1 MKNIFDYDAQANESL
16 LGGAAA
22 TTAVGLPKP
31 EAIQGTFAPGGSNAT
46 ADALLAQM
54 KTRTQT
60 ALAGLNAQQTARE
73 PVVGYNPATND
84 VYSGGRTFKLDLNEG
99 RANAALLDADNT
111 QLPEGFMPITGSQV
125 KQKLQ
130 RDFESQGMLSD
141 LSRRTG
147 QFVASAGSAARDVGL
162 PGAQAV
168 EQYGADVAAR
178 NPSQIQTAG
187 DILSKPGT
195 AIGEAVGEVGFDVA
209 KAVATTAA
217 GAAFGTKIGTALAP
231 LTGGASIPLGA
242 ILGGAAGAFLSQLFE
257 TYGSIRREQRE
268 QGIEDKTRAAGAAI
282 GSAALETAMGPE
294 AAIAKLATRKVGAAA
309 AFDLLDKGAAKAVG
323 MGALRGAAVEG
334 PLTEVPQ
341 SAIERFGAYK
351 DMTSDEALNEYLIG
365 AFKGA
370 VGGGAMSTVTSY
382 AEYAQ
387 AGNFLNNFN
396 ADQQTA
402 ADLTA
407 PSPVRLAA
415 ARRVQDVLKG
425 SSDDPRFD
433 QQLQEF
439 KQKLQFLESAIVSN
453 ATKEALETGATLNL
467 FDTGA
472 TRGAVPATEQP
483 LPEPAGRALDE
494 FDPYAAV
501 ESRAAADRPM
511 SEADATQR
519 LSSTLAAQRAG
530 EQFTTLMQQQEE
542 AAGRIGQV
550 GEQYQRM
557 VGQRGDQIL
566 RAQEVGEQAQPIVA
580 GLEQD
585 IAAQEAPVIAAM
597 QAGAGT
603 QQLPGM
609 VAGAGTVADFRR
621 IMNPDIMQ
629 PVDTQEIQPT
639 ARTALLP
646 AQPAP
651 FSNIRMDR
659 PGPAPTPAPSSLL
672 TSRPATATT
681 EIPTPVARGVS
692 EGGAP
697 KAAPSPAAPVAAGV
711 SLADTGREDAIIEEL
726 GLTPLKGKNPLAAEI
741 EGAAG
746 KVPGRPSMTKQA
758 YTAIR
763 NAILKPGG
771 KVDEKTA
778 SIADAMRGFAV
789 AYKAYL
795 NAYGNVKR
803 FSDPLKGKDAAAAA
817 MTRADAVV
825 STAELR
831 AAEAREALRV
841 LGEAVGGNA
850 KDVEVLIRLVKDAV
864 QALPKGEARNIAK
877 SFDAM
882 LSQAWNAAK
891 SDTFIEDIDMFYT
904 RPGET
909 RSAKEAKPGTVQP
922 LVKAAKEGYS
932 NPRGTGSAENTYKG
946 FLGVLQY
953 IRFNGTGYEQ
963 LLARQIREALKASGD
978 LPKVQFITTGTPRFD
993 PKTNTIYI
1001 NSAQSNSVVLHE
1013 ALHAALQW
1021 FVYNNPNDPIVVD
1034 LKKSVKAV
1042 ISYKGELGSKAKA
1055 VQQLLVGLVKGGNEL
1070 DAVLELISYG
1080 NTLNEFRKALD
1091 AMPKKGTPKSFYDA
1105 VQDVWTAAIAL
1116 VRRLTGAK
1124 DNTEAMNVINRTWE
1138 LLAKAAESAQPAKR
1152 ARQGN
1157 VLEAAVMEDMDPLP
1171 DQAHSMQ
1178 RPGGSLPSQQDIR
1191 HYNERAMPSFLSTKW
1206 IFDAIGWDKAASL
1219 GTKAVNGIADMIRAD
1234 FPKAERWISYINSR
1248 FGVPQD
1254 LRGVYTQYKD
1264 DRQAGYKLSE
1274 RLATYVQFQPAENVT
1289 ALFAYLD
1296 GDKRALADDPA
1307 TRELADEVKN
1317 WRDFY
1322 VQELSKD
1329 KKNSKIAEF
1338 FARGKFSETMLF
1350 AARPE
1355 QIASSTF
1362 GARKLNNLLG
1372 QKTQFEPDLYTGWM
1386 NLTAEGDVVLDNQ
1399 RFYSVY
1405 TRQDGKNVHQGFIAE
1420 SKFKAGGAPAGFY
1433 VDPTFIWFHQSK
1445 SKQGH
1450 KFVAQMT
1457 AAQAIQENRA
1467 DDLAN
1472 ALRNTMATLAGN
1484 YASVEFAAGIEAFG
1498 KNEDGSR
1505 SEQSVVFDSIKQIED
1520 VYNKGVTAE
1529 KDKMRINPASVLE
1542 ASADIAKSGRAQNLY
1557 RTSHLWVKVPK
1568 SETYGAMAGKIIRAS
1583 AWSAMNDMS
1592 DRRPVVNVQ
1601 AVNGAMRWFK
1611 KSKTVYNIGTH
1622 VTNVATN
1629 FTLAMLHDIPVR
1641 TVAHATKLYA
1651 MYAANPNAMS
1661 VQDRQLMLAF
1671 MSSNASQGDF
1681 SSTEVKK
1688 ALYDAMEKSIT
1699 GDTESL
1705 TARLAA
1711 FAKFD
1716 KAKAEAAVKYA
1727 QGKVE
1732 RADQFAT
1739 EVYAAEDNVFRL
1751 AAFLKFAAD
1760 KASQNS
1766 TGTASKADLQAAG
1779 DFAREAFLD
1788 YDIDSKAVRIGRQTV
1803 LPFISWTY
1811 AIIPVLGRI
1820 AVHQPWK
1827 IANLLL
1833 AYTILEHVMQEV
1845 AGGDE
1850 EDEKL
1855 RKTAPEQYRER
1866 AFEFGPYMHIRI
1878 PFLGSDKQP
1887 VYYKLGDYIPLAGL
1901 FRAQPNGFM
1910 GIERFPS
1917 VITPTGP
1924 FVSSIASII
1933 LGVDSYTGKPLS
1945 PPTDTQW
1952 EKFTDRSKAVTGQF
1966 LPQVGVDLL
1975 KWDRVADIAKGRQD
1989 KAENFEAMQMARWAG
2004 LKLYEFDVAESQ
2016 AQQSRAAKAIM
2027 TEYQKEIRKVARAEA
2042 RYERPDWESFN
2053 KRQTELLARMQTEV
2067 AKAKGEE

>member
-1 MKNIFDYDAQANESL
+1 MKNLFDYNAQANESV
-16 LGGAAA
+16 LGGEAA

-31 EAIQGTFAPGGSNAT
+31 EAIGGTFAPGGSNAT
-46 ADALLAQM
+46 ADALLGQM
-54 KTRTQT
+54 KARTQQM
-60 ALAGLNAQQTARE
+60 AAGLQMAKPARE
-73 PVVGYNPATND
+73 PVVGYNPETND
-84 VYSGGRTFKLDLNEG
+84 IYSGGKTFKLDLNEG
-99 RANAALLDADNT
+99 RANAALLDADNP
-111 QLPEGFMPITGSQV
+111 QLPEGFLPVQSSQV
-125 KQKLQ
+125 KQRLQ
-130 RDFESQGMLSD
+130 REFESQGLLSD
-141 LSRRTG
+141 VSRRTG
-147 QFVASAGSAARDVGL
+147 QFVANVGSAARDVGL
-162 PGAQAV
+162 PGAQAI
-168 EQYGADVAAR
+168 EQYGAGVAAR

-187 DILSKPGT
+187 DILSKPLT
-195 AIGEAVGEVGFDVA
+195 AAGEAVGEAGFDVA
-209 KAVATTAA
+209 KTLA
-217 GAAFGTKIGTALAP
+217 GAAVGAKAASALAP
-231 LTGGASIPLGA
+231 FTGGLSIPIGA
-242 ILGGAAGAFLSQLFE
+242 ILGGASVYLPNLLES
-257 TYGSIRREQRE
+257 YGSIRREQRE
-268 QGIEDKTRAAGAAI
+268 QGIEDKTRAAGAAA
-282 GSAALETAMGPE
+282 GSAAFETALGPE
-294 AAIAKLATRKVGAAA
+294 AAIARMATRKVGMAAA
-309 AFDLLDKGAAKAVG
+309 TDLLEKGAARAIGTGV
-323 MGALRGAAVEG
+323 ARGAVIEG

-351 DMTSDEALNEYLIG
+351 SLTGDEALNEYLIG

-370 VGGGAMSTVTSY
+370 VGGAAMSTVTSSM
-382 AEYAQ
+382 EYGQ
-387 AGNFLNNFN
+387 AKNFLNNFN
-396 ADQQTA
+396 IDQEMA
-402 ADLTA
+402 ADLSI
-407 PSPVRLAA
+407 PSSVRIAA
-415 ARRVQDVLKG
+415 ARRVQDVLRG
-425 SSDDPRFD
+425 ASDDPQFD

-439 KQKLQFLESAIVSN
+439 KQKLMFLENSIVAN
-453 ATKEALETGATLNL
+453 ATKEALSTGAPLNL
-467 FDTGA
+467 FDTDA

-501 ESRAAADRPM
+501 ESRAAAGRPM

-672 TSRPATATT
+672 TSRPATTTT

-692 EGGAP
+692 EDGAA
-697 KAAPSPAAPVAAGV
+697 KTAPSPAAPVAAGV
-711 SLADTGREDAIIEEL
+711 SLADTGREDAIIEEVGL
-726 GLTPLKGKNPLAAEI
+726 GALKGKNPLAAEV

-758 YTAIR
+758 FTAIR
-763 NAILKPGG
+763 NAILKPGS

-778 SIADAMRGFAV
+778 RIAEAVRGFAV
-789 AYKAYL
+789 AYKTYL
-795 NAYGNVKR
+795 TAYGNVKR
-803 FSDPLKGKDAAAAA
+803 FGDPLKGRDVDAAAKR
-817 MTRADAVV
+817 RADEVV
-825 STAELR
+825 STVEMR

-841 LGEAVGGNA
+841 LGEELGGNA
-850 KDVEVLIRLVKDAV
+850 KDVEVIVRLVKDAAQALSRKPAGVSREDV
-864 QALPKGEARNIAK
+864 QAVK

-891 SDTFIEDIDMFYT
+891 SDTFIQDTDLFYT

-909 RSAKEAKPGTVQP
+909 RSAREAKPGTTPP
-922 LVKAAKEGYS
+922 LVEAATKGYG
-932 NPRGTGSAENTYKG
+932 NPQGTASAENTYKG

-963 LLARQIREALKASGD
+963 MLARQIREVLKSSGD
-978 LPKVQFITTGTPRFD
+978 LPTVKFITSGTSRFD
-993 PKTNTIYI
+993 PKSNTVFI
-1001 NSAQSNSVVLHE
+1001 NQNQSNSVVLHE

-1021 FVYNNPNDPIVVD
+1021 FVYNNPNDPIVVE

-1042 ISYKGELGSKAKA
+1042 VGYKGALGAKAKQ
-1055 VQQLLVGLVKGGNEL
+1055 VQQLLADLVKGGDEL
-1070 DAVLELISYG
+1070 DAVLELVSYG

-1105 VQDVWTAAIAL
+1105 VQDVWKATLAL
-1116 VRRLTGAK
+1116 IRRLTGVK
-1124 DNTEAMNVINRTWE
+1124 DNTEAANVINRTWE
-1138 LLAKAAESAQPAKR
+1138 LLAKAAETAQPEKR
-1152 ARQGN
+1152 TRQGN
-1157 VLEAAVMEDMDPLP
+1157 VLEAAITDDADPLP
-1171 DQAHSMQ
+1171 TQAYSMQ
-1178 RPGGSLPSQQDIR
+1178 RPGGSIPSSQDIKR
-1191 HYNERAMPSFLSTKW
+1191 YNERVMPTFLSTKW

-1219 GTKAVNGIADMIRAD
+1219 GTKAMNSVADMIRSD
-1234 FPKAERWISYINSR
+1234 FPRAERWISYINSR

-1254 LRGVYTQYKD
+1254 LRGVYVQYKD
-1264 DRQAGYKLSE
+1264 NRQAGYKLSE
-1274 RLATYVQFQPAENVT
+1274 RLADYVQFQPAENVT

-1296 GDKRALADDPA
+1296 GDKRALANDPA

-1329 KKNSKIAEF
+1329 KKNAKIAEF
-1338 FARGKFSETMLF
+1338 FARGKFSETMLI
-1350 AARPE
+1350 ASRPE
-1355 QIASSTF
+1355 QVASSTF
-1362 GARKLNNLLG
+1362 GARKLNDLLG
-1372 QKTQFEPDLYTGWM
+1372 QKTKFEPDLYTGWL
-1386 NLTAEGDVVLDNQ
+1386 NLNAEGDPVLDGQ
-1399 RFYSVY
+1399 RFFEVY
-1405 TRQDGKNVHQGFIAE
+1405 TRENGKSVHQGFIAE
-1420 SKFKAGGAPAGFY
+1420 SKFKANGAPAGYY
-1433 VDPTFIWFHQSK
+1433 VDPTYIWYHQSK
-1445 SKQGH
+1445 GKQGH

-1457 AAQAIQENRA
+1457 TAQAIQENRA

-1484 YASVEFAAGIEAFG
+1484 YASVEFAAGIEAYG
-1498 KNEDGSR
+1498 KTEDGTRGEESA
-1505 SEQSVVFDSIKQIED
+1505 VFDNIEQIEELYQIKID
-1520 VYNKGVTAE
+1520 
-1529 KDKMRINPASVLE
+1529 PASVLK
-1542 ASADIAKSGRAQNLY
+1542 ASADIAKSGRAKGLY
-1557 RTSHLWVKVPK
+1557 RTSHLWVQVPK
-1568 SETYGAMAGKIIRAS
+1568 SDTYGVLAGKIMRAS

-1592 DRRPVVNVQ
+1592 DRRPVINVQ

-1641 TVAHATKLYA
+1641 TVAHATKLYS
-1651 MYAANPNAMS
+1651 MYAVNPNAMS
-1661 VQDRQLMLAF
+1661 AQDRQIMLAF
-1671 MSSNASQGDF
+1671 LNSNASQGDF
-1681 SSTEVKK
+1681 SSTEVKQ
-1688 ALYDAMEKSIT
+1688 ALYDAMEKSVA

-1705 TARLAA
+1705 TARLAT

-1727 QGKVE
+1727 QGKAE
-1732 RADQFAT
+1732 RTDKFFT

-1760 KASQNS
+1760 RAAQNGTGSAS
-1766 TGTASKADLQAAG
+1766 AADLQAAG
-1779 DFAREAFLD
+1779 DYAREAFLD
-1788 YDIDSKAVRIGRQTV
+1788 YDIDSKAVRVGRQTV

-1827 IANLLL
+1827 LANLML

-1850 EDEKL
+1850 EDERL
-1855 RKTAPEQYRER
+1855 RKAAPEQFRER
-1866 AFEFGPYMHIRI
+1866 MFGFGPYMHIRI

-1887 VYYKLGDYIPLAGL
+1887 VYYKLGDYIPMAGL
-1901 FRAQPNGFM
+1901 TRTQPNGLM
-1910 GIERFPS
+1910 GQDWFPS
-1917 VITPTGP
+1917 SITPTGP
-1924 FVSSIASII
+1924 FVSTISAMV
-1933 LGVDSYTGKPLS
+1933 LGVDPYTGKPLS
-1945 PPTDTQW
+1945 SPTDTNW
-1952 EKFTDRSKAVTGQF
+1952 EKFVDRSKAVAGQF
-1966 LPQVGVDLL
+1966 VPQVGVDVL
-1975 KWDRVADIAKGRQD
+1975 KWDRVNDIIKGRAD

-2004 LKLYEFDVAESQ
+2004 MKLYEFDVEESQ

-2027 TEYQKEIRKVARAEA
+2027 TEYQKEIRKIARAEA
-2042 RYERPDWESFN
+2042 RYERPDWNSFN
-2053 KRQTELLARMQTEV
+2053 ERQAELLARMQTEM
-2067 AKAKGEE
+2067 AKARGEE

>member
-111 QLPEGFMPITGSQV
+111 QLPEGFMPIAGSQV

-168 EQYGADVAAR
+168 EQYGAGVAAR

-217 GAAFGTKIGTALAP
+217 GAALGTKVGTALAP

-242 ILGGAAGAFLSQLFE
+242 ILGGAAGAFLPNLFE

-268 QGIEDKTRAAGAAI
+268 QGIEDKTRAAGAAL

-294 AAIAKLATRKVGAAA
+294 AVIAKLATRKVGAAA

-453 ATKEALETGATLNL
+453 ATKEALDTGATLNL
-467 FDTGA
+467 LDTNPQQDMFNRVVPPTPSITEEAPEPVVTQPAQTELFGTEGSPIFGITPEAQFKGQMNEALA
-472 TRGAVPATEQP
+472 TMNEIRGTGPAF
-483 LPEPAGRALDE
+483 PEPAPVDTTPRPVSDALT
-494 FDPYAAV
+494 P
-501 ESRAAADRPM
+501 
-511 SEADATQR
+511 
-519 LSSTLAAQRAG
+519 
-530 EQFTTLMQQQEE
+530 
-542 AAGRIGQV
+542 
-550 GEQYQRM
+550 
-557 VGQRGDQIL
+557 GQRFALAGPQDV
-566 RAQEVGEQAQPIVA
+566 EAQPISGELTPGQLAALA
-580 GLEQD
+580 G
-585 IAAQEAPVIAAM
+585 P
-597 QAGAGT
+597 
-603 QQLPGM
+603 
-609 VAGAGTVADFRR
+609 
-621 IMNPDIMQ
+621 Q
-629 PVDTQEIQPT
+629 PMP
-639 ARTALLP
+639 P
-646 AQPAP
+646 AQTPVQSLLSSLPSLELPVSTAAPAP
-651 FSNIRMDR
+651 
-659 PGPAPTPAPSSLL
+659 A
-672 TSRPATATT
+672 
-681 EIPTPVARGVS
+681 PVARGVS
-692 EGGAP
+692 EAGAVKP
-697 KAAPSPAAPVAAGV
+697 APSPAAQPAAGV
-711 SLADTGREDAIIEEL
+711 SLDETGREAAIIEEL
-726 GLTPLKGKNPLAAEI
+726 GLTPLEGKNPLAAEV

-758 YTAIR
+758 YVAIR

-778 SIADAMRGFAV
+778 RIAEAVRGFAV

-825 STAELR
+825 STAEMR

-1055 VQQLLVGLVKGGNEL
+1055 VQQLLAGLVKGGNEL

-1386 NLTAEGDVVLDNQ
+1386 NLTAEGDVMLDNQ

-1866 AFEFGPYMHIRI
+1866 MFGFGPYMHIRI

-1887 VYYKLGDYIPLAGL
+1887 VYYKLGDYIPMAGL
-1901 FRAQPNGFM
+1901 TRTQPNGLM
-1910 GIERFPS
+1910 GQDWFPS
-1917 VITPTGP
+1917 SVTPTGP
-1924 FVSSIASII
+1924 FVSTIASAV

-1945 PPTDTQW
+1945 SPTDSNW
-1952 EKFTDRSKAVTGQF
+1952 EKFIDRSKAVTGQF

-1975 KWDRVADIAKGRQD
+1975 KWDRVEDIIKGRQD
-1989 KAENFEAMQMARWAG
+1989 KASNFEAMQMARWAG

-2042 RYERPDWESFN
+2042 RFEKPDWDSFN
-2053 KRQTELLARMQTEV
+2053 ERQSELLARMQTEV

>member
-111 QLPEGFMPITGSQV
+111 QLPEGFKPIAGSQA

-147 QFVASAGSAARDVGL
+147 QFVSNIGSTARDVGL
-162 PGAQAV
+162 PGAQAI
-168 EQYGADVAAR
+168 EQYGAGVAAR

-195 AIGEAVGEVGFDVA
+195 AIGEAVGEVGFDIA
-209 KAVATTAA
+209 KSFA
-217 GAAFGTKIGTALAP
+217 GAGGGLAIAAALAP
-231 LTGGASIPLGA
+231 VTGGLSIPISA
-242 ILGGAAGAFLSQLFE
+242 ILSGAGVFLPNLFE

-309 AFDLLDKGAAKAVG
+309 ALDLLDKGAAKAVG

-467 FDTGA
+467 LDTNPQQDMFNRVVPPTPSITEEAPEPVVTQPAQTELFGTEGSPIFGITPEAQFKGQMNEALA
-472 TRGAVPATEQP
+472 TMNEIRGTGPAF
-483 LPEPAGRALDE
+483 PEPAPVDTTPRPVSDALT
-494 FDPYAAV
+494 P
-501 ESRAAADRPM
+501 
-511 SEADATQR
+511 
-519 LSSTLAAQRAG
+519 
-530 EQFTTLMQQQEE
+530 
-542 AAGRIGQV
+542 
-550 GEQYQRM
+550 
-557 VGQRGDQIL
+557 GQRFALAGPQDV
-566 RAQEVGEQAQPIVA
+566 EAQPISGELTPGQLAALA
-580 GLEQD
+580 G
-585 IAAQEAPVIAAM
+585 P
-597 QAGAGT
+597 
-603 QQLPGM
+603 
-609 VAGAGTVADFRR
+609 
-621 IMNPDIMQ
+621 Q
-629 PVDTQEIQPT
+629 PMP
-639 ARTALLP
+639 P
-646 AQPAP
+646 AQTPVQSLLSSLPSLELPVSTAAPAP
-651 FSNIRMDR
+651 
-659 PGPAPTPAPSSLL
+659 A
-672 TSRPATATT
+672 
-681 EIPTPVARGVS
+681 PVARGVS
-692 EGGAP
+692 EAGAVKP
-697 KAAPSPAAPVAAGV
+697 APSPAAQPAAGV

-726 GLTPLKGKNPLAAEI
+726 GLTPLKGKNPLAAEV

-778 SIADAMRGFAV
+778 RIAEAVRGFAV
-789 AYKAYL
+789 SYKAYL
-795 NAYGNVKR
+795 TAYGNIKR
-803 FSDPLKGKDAAAAA
+803 FGDPLKGRDVDAAAKR
-817 MTRADAVV
+817 RADEVV
-825 STAELR
+825 STVEMR

-841 LGEAVGGNA
+841 LGEELGGNA
-850 KDVEVLIRLVKDAV
+850 KDVEVIVRLIKDAV

-891 SDTFIEDIDMFYT
+891 SDTFIEDTDLFYT
-904 RPGET
+904 RPGAT
-909 RSAKEAKPGTVQP
+909 RSAKESKAGTTPP
-922 LVKAAKEGYS
+922 LVKAAEDGYG
-932 NPRGTGSAENTYKG
+932 NPQGTASAENTYKG

-963 LLARQIREALKASGD
+963 MLARQIREVLKSSGD
-978 LPKVQFITTGTPRFD
+978 LPKVKFITTGTSRFD
-993 PKTNTIYI
+993 PKTNTVFI
-1001 NSAQSNSVVLHE
+1001 NQNQSNSVVLHE

-1021 FVYNNPNDPIVVD
+1021 FVYNNPNDPIVVE

-1042 ISYKGELGSKAKA
+1042 VGYKGALGAKAKQ
-1055 VQQLLVGLVKGGNEL
+1055 VQQLLADLVKGGEEL
-1070 DAVLELISYG
+1070 DAVLELVSYG

-1091 AMPKKGTPKSFYDA
+1091 AMPKEGTPKSFYDA
-1105 VQDVWTAAIAL
+1105 VQDVWKAALAL
-1116 VRRLTGAK
+1116 VRRLTGVK

-1138 LLAKAAESAQPAKR
+1138 LLAKAAETAQPAKR
-1152 ARQGN
+1152 TRQGN
-1157 VLEAAVMEDMDPLP
+1157 VLEAAITDDADPLP
-1171 DQAHSMQ
+1171 TQAKSMQ
-1178 RPGGSLPSQQDIR
+1178 RPGGSIPSSQDLQR
-1191 HYNERAMPSFLSTKW
+1191 YNERVMPTFLSTKW

-1219 GTKAVNGIADMIRAD
+1219 GTKTVNGIANRIRND
-1234 FPKAERWISYINSR
+1234 FPRAERWISYINSR

-1264 DRQAGYKLSE
+1264 SRQAGYKLSE
-1274 RLATYVQFQPAENVT
+1274 RLATYVQFQSAENVT

-1296 GDKRALADDPA
+1296 GDKRALANDPA

-1329 KKNSKIAEF
+1329 KKNAKIAEF
-1338 FARGKFSETMLF
+1338 FARGKFSETMLI
-1350 AARPE
+1350 ASRPE
-1355 QIASSTF
+1355 QVASSTF

-1386 NLTAEGDVVLDNQ
+1386 NLNAEGDPILDNQ
-1399 RFYSVY
+1399 RFLAVY
-1405 TRQDGKNVHQGFIAE
+1405 TRENGKSVHQGFIAE
-1420 SKFKAGGAPAGFY
+1420 SKFKAEGAPAGY
-1433 VDPTFIWFHQSK
+1433 NVDPTYLWYHQSK

-1457 AAQAIQENRA
+1457 TAQAIQENRA

-1484 YASVEFAAGIEAFG
+1484 YASVEFSAAMEAFG
-1498 KNEDGSR
+1498 KAEDGTRTEESA
-1505 SEQSVVFDSIKQIED
+1505 VFDSIEQIEAL
-1520 VYNKGVTAE
+1520 YQIK
-1529 KDKMRINPASVLE
+1529 INPASVLK
-1542 ASADIAKSGRAQNLY
+1542 ASDDIAKSTPAKNLY
-1557 RTSHLWVKVPK
+1557 RTSHLWVRVPK
-1568 SETYGAMAGKIIRAS
+1568 SETYGAMAGKIMRAS

-1592 DRRPVVNVQ
+1592 DRRPVLNIQ

-1641 TVAHATKLYA
+1641 TVSHATKLYA
-1651 MYAANPNAMS
+1651 MYAVNPNAMS
-1661 VQDRQLMLAF
+1661 AQDRQLMLAF
-1671 MSSNASQGDF
+1671 LNSNASQGDF
-1681 SSTEVKK
+1681 SSTEVKQ
-1688 ALYDAMEKSIT
+1688 ALYDAMEKSVA

-1716 KAKAEAAVKYA
+1716 KAKAEAAVKFA
-1727 QGKVE
+1727 QGKAE
-1732 RADQFAT
+1732 RTDRFFT
-1739 EVYAAEDNVFRL
+1739 EVYAAEDNIFRL

-1760 KASQNS
+1760 RAAQNG
-1766 TGTASKADLQAAG
+1766 TGSATAADLQAAG
-1779 DFAREAFLD
+1779 DHAREAFLD
-1788 YDIDSKAVRIGRQTV
+1788 YDIDSKAVRVGRQTV

-1811 AIIPVLGRI
+1811 AIIPVIGRI

-1827 IANLLL
+1827 VANLLL
-1833 AYTILEHVMQEV
+1833 AYTILEHVMQEI

-1855 RKTAPEQYRER
+1855 RKAAPEQYRER
-1866 AFEFGPYMHIRI
+1866 AFNFGPYMHIRI

-1887 VYYKLGDYIPLAGL
+1887 VYYKLGDYIPMSGIL
-1901 FRAQPNGFM
+1901 RSQPNGFM
-1910 GIERFPS
+1910 GQDWYPS

-1924 FVSSIASII
+1924 FVSTIASVV
-1933 LGVDSYTGKPLS
+1933 LGVDPYTGKPLS
-1945 PPTDTQW
+1945 APTDTNW
-1952 EKFTDRSKAVTGQF
+1952 EKFVDTSKAVAGQF
-1966 LPQVGVDLL
+1966 VPQIGVDLL
-1975 KWDRVADIAKGRQD
+1975 KWNRVEDIIKGRQD
-1989 KAENFEAMQMARWAG
+1989 KASNFEAMQMARWAG

-2042 RYERPDWESFN
+2042 RFEKPDWDSFN
-2053 KRQTELLARMQTEV
+2053 ERQSELLTRMQTEV